1 MAIAALHET
10 VLLAQKLYREGDAP
24 GAEAA
29 SCTAA
34 SIGSPNVQRC
44 RASRSRRQASV
55 PRMLRSARSKGLI
68 PSDVVTPPSA
78 PASSRALTVSA
89 FHNAA
94 RCKGVNPSLSR
105 ASNLAPPATKALTVS
120 ASPELAA
127 TCNGVSP
134 RVSVRA
140 STLAP
145 APIRALT
152 FATRSSI
159 AARRRALRPNLGG
172 ATGRASETMRS
183 STIRKT
189 PCRLPLGAAAF
200 RRSCREPRQPLR
212 QRSAL
217 PPHPHCQILPRGAM
231 VFPHPELARRAWPP
245 LPRNAVRP
253 QRPPFSRNLQ
263 RASERNPALPKHR
276 VSGRRPR
283 QTSGLPPP
291 CRVCRT
297 PFALPRAGSG
307 LLRGP
312 SSTSHVIATR
322 RSYNPDGRSTGYRSL
337 GYRLPSGRPI
347 VRRMNSIETGRSR
360 HRVFP
365 GQR

>member
-55 PRMLRSARSKGLI
+55 PRMLRSARSKELI
-68 PSDVVTPPSA
+68 PSDVVAPPSA

-183 STIRKT
+183 STIRT
-189 PCRLPLGAAAF
+189 NSLSITAWCSGVSPFLPRAPTAAPAAI
-200 RRSCREPRQPLR
+200 SASTA
-212 QRSAL
+212 SAL
-217 PPHPHCQILPRGAM
+217 PN
-231 VFPHPELARRAWPP
+231 LAARC
-245 LPRNAVRP
+245 NGV
-253 QRPPFSRNLQ
+253 
-263 RASERNPALPKHR
+263 
-276 VSGRRPR
+276 
-283 QTSGLPPP
+283 
-291 CRVCRT
+291 
-297 PFALPRAGSG
+297 
-307 LLRGP
+307 P
-312 SSTSHVIATR
+312 SS
-322 RSYNPDGRSTGYRSL
+322 
-337 GYRLPSGRPI
+337 
-347 VRRMNSIETGRSR
+347 
-360 HRVFP
+360 
-365 GQR
+365 